1 MFKEYQ
7 NCLRV
12 SLVEASMV
20 SDTHSQLQVALK
32 DRGVDKLVAEAR
44 EENKEND
51 LRHLGPKSI
60 SFLLLH
66 ECSSSY

>member
-7 NCLRV
+7 SCLRV
-12 SLVEASMV
+12 SLVPAQGLV
-20 SDTHSQLQVALK
+20 SVTHHLLQVALK

-60 SFLLLH
+60 
-66 ECSSSY
+66 